1 MLWHSP
7 LPTST
12 HQFIHCNIYKTQR
25 ITLNNINRVML
36 PIIVHFK
43 ARNSSWVMPKN
54 HLPLSMK
61 VVILRCQYF
70 GLDRLLPV
78 SVGSSCRQEI
88 CSSFPPSLGLAVR
101 LPGCF
106 LCVPDKWLLWL
117 QDVQIIAAG
126 HSSPSCPLLH
136 CMTLHPLCLAFH
148 DFTCEDLLSWIS
160 TNFKLNL
167 LQICR
172 DSSSTYNT
180 IIW

>member
-25 ITLNNINRVML
+25 ITLNNINHVML

-70 GLDRLLPV
+70 GLDQLLPV

-88 CSSFPPSLGLAVR
+88 CSFPPSLGLAVR

-106 LCVPDKWLLWL
+106 LCPRQMVTVAPGCADHCCRSQFTFLPTASLYDPSSIMSCFPWFHVWRSSLLN
-117 QDVQIIAAG
+117 I
-126 HSSPSCPLLH
+126 H
-136 CMTLHPLCLAFH
+136 
-148 DFTCEDLLSWIS
+148 
-160 TNFKLNL
+160 
-167 LQICR
+167 
-172 DSSSTYNT
+172 
-180 IIW
+180 